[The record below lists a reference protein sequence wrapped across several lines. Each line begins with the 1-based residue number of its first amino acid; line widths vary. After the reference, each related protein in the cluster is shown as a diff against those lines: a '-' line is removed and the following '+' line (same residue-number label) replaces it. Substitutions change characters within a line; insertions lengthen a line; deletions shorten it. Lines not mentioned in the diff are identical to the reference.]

1 LVQIISKTEYQYQID
16 FVYSVNEEE
25 LTNLSLNEKNTVC
38 DILTEYGIPV
48 NNENKDDF
56 LWIREEMNKRI
67 ANVDLKIPL
76 ESVLKEK
83 EDI

>member
-1 LVQIISKTEYQYQID
+1 MVQIISKNEYQYQID
-16 FVYSVNEEE
+16 FVNSVNDEE

-56 LWIREEMNKRI
+56 LWIREELNRRL

-76 ESVLKEK
+76 ESIQKEK
-83 EDI
+83 